1 MKLFSFYFNF
11 LYQIVNEL
19 LKNKPGAFYVR

>member
-19 LKNKPGAFYVR
+19 LKNKPVAFYVR